1 MATKYRKGHE
11 LFHLLLFLFRTVLIR
26 QAAMVHKYHWLYF
39 FIPSIFLASAQHQ
52 NIYIPNFCYNDR
64 YKGRNQSFWIL
75 RIYVYNRER
84 YEKQESFIILDFQ
97 HKNCACT
104 KSQGRP
110 WSIPVNKWEFVWAC
124 ASKMSTQLRGYTQ
137 RVFAKRHNCV
147 NIAKYLVQNR
157 WLFYVENGDDINLII
172 QNFLVTF
179 YFTVATLLSKHFE
192 CLHDNTGN
200 SCIL

>member
-1 MATKYRKGHE
+1 MFVIVPLIISNSLLTKFANLFGKRFQHLRISPIFVQMATKYRKGHE

-110 WSIPVNKWEFVWAC
+110 WSIPVNKWEFV
-124 ASKMSTQLRGYTQ
+124 
-137 RVFAKRHNCV
+137 
-147 NIAKYLVQNR
+147 
-157 WLFYVENGDDINLII
+157 
-172 QNFLVTF
+172 
-179 YFTVATLLSKHFE
+179 
-192 CLHDNTGN
+192 
-200 SCIL
+200 